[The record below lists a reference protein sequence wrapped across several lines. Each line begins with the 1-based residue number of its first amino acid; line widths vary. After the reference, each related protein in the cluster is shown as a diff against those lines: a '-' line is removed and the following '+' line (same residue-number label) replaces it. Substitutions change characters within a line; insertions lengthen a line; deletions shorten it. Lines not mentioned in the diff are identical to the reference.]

1 MIDPAESTSGESAV
15 GAPRKGSKRGLTGAM
30 AMLRAA
36 PPWAVTWL
44 GIVALIIAIVLSVFA
59 HRPGSVLQGY
69 DIQAAILTITAVSL
83 FFTAQVTREAT
94 NYQRDRDI
102 RERRERRQA
111 LAEAMIV
118 ELTELRGQAEHW
130 NDRAM
135 KRELTFVVEY
145 PVLTHALESAALF
158 KLTAVR
164 GLTRTLHQLAEL
176 RATVTNVREVMGLRE
191 PEDDDARKE
200 LADAVETVVRS
211 TVTDIR
217 LLMVALAHE
226 RDGRLD

>member
-1 MIDPAESTSGESAV
+1 MADAAETSSGESIAV
-15 GAPRKGSKRGLTGAM
+15 APRRGAGRGLTGAM
-30 AMLRAA
+30 ASLRAA
-36 PPWAVTWL
+36 PPWAITWL
-44 GIVALIIAIVLSVFA
+44 GIVALVIAIVLSVVA
-59 HRPGSVLQGY
+59 HRPGSALKGY

-111 LAEAMIV
+111 LAEAMMV

-158 KLTAVR
+158 NLVAVR

-176 RATVTNVREVMGLRE
+176 RSTVTNVREVMSAGE
-191 PEDDDARKE
+191 SVDDEARKE
-200 LADAVETVVRS
+200 LGDAVETVVRS

-226 RDGRLD
+226 RDGRAD

>member
-1 MIDPAESTSGESAV
+1 MADAAETPSGESVA
-15 GAPRKGSKRGLTGAM
+15 GAPGRGVTRGLTGAM
-30 AMLRAA
+30 ASLRAA
-36 PPWAVTWL
+36 PPWAITWL
-44 GIVALIIAIVLSVFA
+44 GIVALVIAIVLSVLA
-59 HRPGSVLQGY
+59 HRPSSPLKGY

-94 NYQRDRDI
+94 NYQRDRDF

-145 PVLTHALESAALF
+145 PVLAHALESAALF
-158 KLTAVR
+158 NLVAVR

-176 RATVTNVREVMGLRE
+176 RSTVINVREVMGA
-191 PEDDDARKE
+191 PESADDETRKE
-200 LADAVETVVRS
+200 LADAVETAVRS

-226 RDGRLD
+226 RDGRSD

>member
-1 MIDPAESTSGESAV
+1 MADAAETPSGESVA
-15 GAPRKGSKRGLTGAM
+15 GAPRRGATRGLASAM
-30 AMLRAA
+30 ASLRAA
-36 PPWAVTWL
+36 PPWAITWL

-59 HRPGSVLQGY
+59 HRPGSALKGY

-94 NYQRDRDI
+94 NYQRDRDF

-145 PVLTHALESAALF
+145 PVLTHALESAELF
-158 KLTAVR
+158 NLIAVR

-176 RATVTNVREVMGLRE
+176 RSTVTNAREVMGAQELA
-191 PEDDDARKE
+191 DDEARKE

>member
-1 MIDPAESTSGESAV
+1 MADTAETSPGDSID
-15 GAPRKGSKRGLTGAM
+15 APRGGRPGRRPAGPIAS
-30 AMLRAA
+30 LRAA
-36 PPWAVTWL
+36 PPWAITWL
-44 GIVALIIAIVLSVFA
+44 GIVALIVAISLSVLA
-59 HRPGSVLQGY
+59 HQPGSPLKGY

-94 NYQRDRDI
+94 EYQRERDI

-145 PVLTHALESAALF
+145 PVLTHALESASLF
-158 KLTAVR
+158 KLEAVR

-176 RATVTNVREVMGLRE
+176 RSTVTNVREVMSLRE
-191 PEDDDARKE
+191 PADEEARKD

-211 TVTDIR
+211 TINDIR
-217 LLMVALAHE
+217 LLMVALVHE
-226 RDGRLD
+226 RDGRVD

>member
-1 MIDPAESTSGESAV
+1 MTGDDDSV
-15 GAPRKGSKRGLTGAM
+15 TGAWR
-30 AMLRAA
+30 ARRSGHGHRGPIETLRAA
-36 PPWAVTWL
+36 PPWVITWL
-44 GIVALIIAIVLSVFA
+44 GIVALLVAIGMSVLA
-59 HRPGSVLQGY
+59 RQPGSPLRGY

-94 NYQRDRDI
+94 DYQRERDM

-118 ELTELRGQAEHW
+118 ELTELRGQAEGW

-145 PVLTHALESAALF
+145 PVLTHALESASLF
-158 KLTAVR
+158 NLAAVR

-176 RATVTNVREVMGLRE
+176 RATVTNVREVMNLRE
-191 PEDDDARKE
+191 PADDEARKD
-200 LADAVETVVRS
+200 LADAVETVVRL
-211 TVTDIR
+211 TVNDIR
-217 LLMVALAHE
+217 LLMVALAEE
-226 RDGRLD
+226 RDNR